1 MYCVQKGCSFNT
13 YVPRH
18 GLKNFDR
25 EFYRLKIR
33 RAPSGRPRLIQKKLR
48 CWWTKI
54 LILLLETLLMI
65 SRSHI
70 KVFFTI
76 FAKLMKSTDSTF
88 GCRTR
93 RGHLTEAQLT
103 RRTGI
108 RGRKNWGNY
117 TEIFYCIHHC
127 SFRLSSFQI
136 LGTSFSKK
144 KFRIWGG
151 LKSYSSPV
159 FLTKRPKIF

>member
-1 MYCVQKGCSFNT
+1 MFCVRKGCSFNK
-13 YVPRH
+13 YVPRD

-76 FAKLMKSTDSTF
+76 FAKLMKSTDSMLAWVLHAP
-88 GCRTR
+88 RPPD
-93 RGHLTEAQLT
+93 RGPTDALDRDLQFVELM
-103 RRTGI
+103 R
-108 RGRKNWGNY
+108 
-117 TEIFYCIHHC
+117 EE
-127 SFRLSSFQI
+127 SSF
-136 LGTSFSKK
+136 LNSFVTGNNKLIVYK
-144 KFRIWGG
+144 YLER
-151 LKSYSSPV
+151 
-159 FLTKRPKIF
+159 KRS